1 MIFFQSAELL
11 VDKKQL
17 RLNVDVFRYLRCYP
31 VYVNVQRIGLQ
42 KIHFNE
48 DVRFFP
54 SAKAIIRDLMVWVP
68 DGGKAWFQAAF
79 EEKYGVSELL

>member
-1 MIFFQSAELL
+1 M
-11 VDKKQL
+11 
-17 RLNVDVFRYLRCYP
+17 DVFRYLRCYP

-54 SAKAIIRDLMVWVP
+54 SAKAIIRDLMV
-68 DGGKAWFQAAF
+68 GFRTAAMAWFQAAF

>member
-1 MIFFQSAELL
+1 M
-11 VDKKQL
+11 
-17 RLNVDVFRYLRCYP
+17 DVFRYLRCYP
-31 VYVNVQRIGLQ
+31 VYVNVQSIGLQ

-68 DGGKAWFQAAF
+68 DGGN
-79 EEKYGVSELL
+79 GMVSGRI